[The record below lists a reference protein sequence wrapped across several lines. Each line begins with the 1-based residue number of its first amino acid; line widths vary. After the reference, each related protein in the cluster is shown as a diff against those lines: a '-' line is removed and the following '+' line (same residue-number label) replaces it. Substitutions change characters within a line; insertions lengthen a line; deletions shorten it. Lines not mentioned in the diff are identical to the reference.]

1 MSATAERVQGLSQL
15 AQLTQ
20 SEVGRI
26 VDASPRTVARW
37 AAGEVEPQPD
47 ARDRLLQLH
56 YVARQLI
63 EVLGLAPSDANP
75 WLFEPN
81 QLLQGDTPADRLAR
95 GEFRLV
101 LGLIE
106 ALADAQRFF

>member
-1 MSATAERVQGLSQL
+1 
-15 AQLTQ
+15 LTHPE
-20 SEVGRI
+20 SNPRI
-26 VDASPRTVARW
+26 DAALRSLP
-37 AAGEVEPQPD
+37 GEVEPQPD

-63 EVLGLAPSDANP
+63 EVLGLTPSDANT

-95 GEFRLV
+95 GEFRMV

-106 ALADAQRFF
+106 ALADGVVP

>member
-1 MSATAERVQGLSQL
+1 MSMIAERVRGLSEL

-26 VDASPRTVARW
+26 VNASPRTVARW
-37 AAGEVEPQPD
+37 VAGEVEPQPG
-47 ARDRLLQLH
+47 ARDRLLELH
-56 YVARQLI
+56 YVARQLVD
-63 EVLGLAPSDANP
+63 VLGLTPSDANV

-81 QLLQGDTPADRLAR
+81 QLLQGDTPAARLAH
-95 GEFRLV
+95 GEFRTV

-106 ALADAQRFF
+106 ALADGVVA